1 MNAIGEAGSGNG
13 NAARNGGEDSP
24 AERSGSAE
32 SGRRMGRTNTLGKY
46 VLRRCLQLV
55 PTTFGVLLLT
65 FLLFHVVGGSPAEVV
80 LGQHAGPA
88 SLAAFDAKYGYDKP
102 LFFGH
107 WADSRAL
114 NPEAGLAANRVVKP
128 LFPLDSG
135 EWRLVFPPASQAAV
149 TALELAGP
157 DGVSTQTVSH
167 AEAGEHAAGR
177 KPVFSVPDGA
187 TCTGVLIAGAGVA
200 DNAAEIR
207 GVKLQRAT
215 KHFFDS
221 QFVHY
226 LWSLLRG
233 DFGDSTAYGMKVVD
247 VLKAGV
253 MPSLTITVPILFG
266 GTIIALFL
274 AMTAAVWRGK
284 AQDKAVLFG
293 STLVMSVNYVVWIL
307 AGQFFL
313 SYKLR
318 LFPIWGF
325 ENWTYIILP
334 VIIGILSGL
343 GRDIRFFRA
352 VILDEMGKPYVRTA
366 LSKGLSRRR
375 VLWGHVFRNSLI
387 PVVTYVSLSIPY
399 LFTGSLLLESFFG
412 IPGLGGVSL
421 NAVNSADMA
430 TVRAVVILGAL
441 LYQIVNLVTDLCYAW
456 LDPRVKLS

>member
-1 MNAIGEAGSGNG
+1 MSL
-13 NAARNGGEDSP
+13 
-24 AERSGSAE
+24 
-32 SGRRMGRTNTLGKY
+32 GRY

-65 FLLFHVVGGSPAEVV
+65 FVLFHVVGGSPAEVV

-102 LFFGH
+102 LFFGN

-114 NPEAGLAANRVVKP
+114 NGDAGAAAGGILKP
-128 LFPLDSG
+128 LFPLSPG
-135 EWRLVFPPASQAAV
+135 TWRLQRPGGAAPAVEAVGLATPGGETRLPVPPAS
-149 TALELAGP
+149 E
-157 DGVSTQTVSH
+157 SFTVPEGS
-167 AEAGEHAAGR
+167 
-177 KPVFSVPDGA
+177 
-187 TCTGVLIAGAGVA
+187 TCTSLYLGGGEGAA
-200 DNAAEIR
+200 
-207 GVKLQRAT
+207 GVKLQKKTA
-215 KHFFDS
+215 HFLDS
-221 QFVHY
+221 QFTHY
-226 LWSLLRG
+226 LCSVLSG
-233 DFGDSTAYGMKVVD
+233 DFGDSTAYGMKVTD
-247 VLKAGV
+247 VLKSGIL
-253 MPSLTITVPILFG
+253 PSLSITVPILLG
-266 GTIIALFL
+266 GTVIALLL
-274 AMTAAVWRGK
+274 AMTSAVWRGK
-284 AQDKAVLFG
+284 VQDKAVLFG

-313 SYKLR
+313 SYKMG

-325 ENWTYIILP
+325 ENWTYILLP

-343 GRDIRFFRA
+343 GRDIRFFRT

-366 LSKGLSRRR
+366 LSRGISRNR

-430 TVRAVVILGAL
+430 TVRAVVVLGAI
-441 LYQIVNLVTDLCYAW
+441 LYQFVNLLTDICYAW

>member
-1 MNAIGEAGSGNG
+1 MSL
-13 NAARNGGEDSP
+13 
-24 AERSGSAE
+24 
-32 SGRRMGRTNTLGKY
+32 GRY
-46 VLRRCLQLV
+46 ILRRCLQLI

-102 LFFGH
+102 LLFGN

-114 NPEAGLAANRVVKP
+114 NPETRLADNSVVKP
-128 LFPLDSG
+128 LFPLSTG
-135 EWRLVFPPASQAAV
+135 KWRLVFPSKFSAKI
-149 TALELAGP
+149 TALEFSGAE
-157 DGVSTQTVSH
+157 GVVTQSVYRGQ
-167 AEAGEHAAGR
+167 E
-177 KPVFSVPDGA
+177 PVITSGNSALNQQSAPCTSSSKLDFSVPENT
-187 TCTGVLIAGAGVA
+187 TCSAVFYETEENGQEC
-200 DNAAEIR
+200 EIS
-207 GVKLQRAT
+207 GVKLQKAT
-215 KHFFDS
+215 RHFFDS
-221 QFVHY
+221 QFIHY
-226 LWSLLRG
+226 IWSLLRL
-233 DFGDSTAYGMKVVD
+233 DFGDSTAYGMRVTD
-247 VLKAGV
+247 VLKSGV
-253 MPSLTITVPILFG
+253 LPSLTITIPILVG
-266 GTIIALFL
+266 GTVIALVL

-284 AQDKAVLFG
+284 TQDKAVLFG

-307 AGQFFL
+307 AGQFIL

-325 ENWTYIILP
+325 ENWTYILLP

-343 GRDIRFFRA
+343 GRDVRFFRT

-366 LSKGLSRRR
+366 LSKGISRNQ

-430 TVRAVVILGAL
+430 TVRAIVILGAM
-441 LYQIVNLVTDLCYAW
+441 LYQIVNLATDLCYAW
-456 LDPRVKLS
+456 LDPRVKLT

>member
-1 MNAIGEAGSGNG
+1 MSL
-13 NAARNGGEDSP
+13 AR
-24 AERSGSAE
+24 
-32 SGRRMGRTNTLGKY
+32 Y
-46 VLRRCLQLV
+46 ILRRCLQLI

-102 LFFGH
+102 LFFGN

-114 NPEAGLAANRVVKP
+114 NSEAKLADNNIVKP
-128 LFPLDSG
+128 LFPLSAG
-135 EWRLVFPPASQAAV
+135 KWRLVLPAKISAKIA
-149 TALELAGP
+149 ALEFSGAE
-157 DGVSTQTVSH
+157 GVSTQEFSRSACACGTQTQSH
-167 AEAGEHAAGR
+167 EGTDFFSST
-177 KPVFSVPDGA
+177 PVFLVSENTSCTAIFFETGNA
-187 TCTGVLIAGAGVA
+187 TAVRENSGIK
-200 DNAAEIR
+200 IQ
-207 GVKLQRAT
+207 KAT
-215 KHFFDS
+215 RHFFDS
-221 QFVHY
+221 QFAHY
-226 LWSLLRG
+226 FISLLKG
-233 DFGDSTAYGMKVVD
+233 DFGDSTAYGMKVID
-247 VLKAGV
+247 VLKAGIL
-253 MPSLTITVPILFG
+253 PSLTITIPILLG
-266 GTIIALFL
+266 GTIIALVL

-313 SYKLR
+313 SYKLG

-325 ENWTYIILP
+325 ENWTYILLP

-441 LYQIVNLVTDLCYAW
+441 LYQIVNLITDLCYAW
-456 LDPRVKLS
+456 LDPRVKLA

>member
-1 MNAIGEAGSGNG
+1 MSL
-13 NAARNGGEDSP
+13 
-24 AERSGSAE
+24 
-32 SGRRMGRTNTLGKY
+32 GRY
-46 VLRRCLQLV
+46 ILRRCLQLI

-102 LFFGH
+102 LFFGN
-107 WADSRAL
+107 WADSRAF
-114 NPEAGLAANRVVKP
+114 NPKFANSNIIKP
-128 LFPLDSG
+128 LFPLAAG
-135 EWRLVFPPASQAAV
+135 EWRIVGTSDTYTEI
-149 TALELAGP
+149 TALELVYSSGI
-157 DGVSTQTVSH
+157 VTQLVGQAQEPGASL
-167 AEAGEHAAGR
+167 
-177 KPVFSVPDGA
+177 KPGSVLNFSVPEKT
-187 TCTGVLIAGAGVA
+187 TCTAVILCS
-200 DNAAEIR
+200 EIHE
-207 GVKLQRAT
+207 GKLQKAT

-226 LWSLLRG
+226 IWSLIRG
-233 DFGDSTAYGMKVVD
+233 DFGDSTAYGMKVID

-253 MPSLTITVPILFG
+253 LPSLTITVPILLG
-266 GTIIALFL
+266 GTIIALVL

-313 SYKLR
+313 SYKLG

-325 ENWTYIILP
+325 ENWTYILLP

-441 LYQIVNLVTDLCYAW
+441 LYQLVNLITDLCYAW
-456 LDPRVKLS
+456 LDPRVKLA